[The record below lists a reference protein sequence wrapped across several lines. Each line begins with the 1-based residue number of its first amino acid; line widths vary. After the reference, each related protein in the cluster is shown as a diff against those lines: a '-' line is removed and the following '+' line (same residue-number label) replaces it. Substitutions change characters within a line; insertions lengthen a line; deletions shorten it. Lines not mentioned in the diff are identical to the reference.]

1 MPSVW
6 CSTIYNH
13 NSVMAGIH
21 PPWRVCVN
29 ISTCLPTDFLQMNY
43 WFTYRC
49 ICKETSDRERERVCI
64 CMCVCV
70 CARAHYRICDDC
82 KFTCRR
88 LENYWPLLRRYAV
101 TAVTRRASSCQ
112 LLQTTMVVDVNPSAS
127 GLSFLMSLTLSH
139 NGRDMSLAL
148 FG

>member
-1 MPSVW
+1 MSSVW
-6 CSTIYNH
+6 SSTIYNH

-21 PPWRVCVN
+21 PPWRDCVN
-29 ISTCLPTDFLQMNY
+29 ISTCLPTDFQQMNY
-43 WFTYRC
+43 WFIYRW
-49 ICKETSDRERERVCI
+49 ICKETSDRES
-64 CMCVCV
+64 MYM
-70 CARAHYRICDDC
+70 CARAHDRVCDAC
-82 KFTCRR
+82 KLTCWR

-139 NGRDMSLAL
+139 NGRYMSLAL